1 VCCDF
6 CECAYHD
13 IKCLNV
19 KADELFDPWACPK
32 CAGNLTQVMDDYKLR
47 KRKRKRTEKKARRL
61 MIEEGSHVA
70 EVTTAAKSRVATP
83 THHDTHTLSARGTNK
98 KRACLEESDDE
109 PREHA
114 CAVEQPVLVACTA
127 KGADA
132 KQQQARKAIAA
143 SDSEDEHMQIP
154 TDTASA
160 PCREIGGNGEGG
172 AARKG
177 IDASVKSAQS
187 DVTYMSDAHTY
198 VCGNECTGDESA
210 ATHWCFE
217 CHMSICPFCVTG
229 HKRQSILRSHLLVEI
244 QVCSNGC
251 EGADA
256 AVTHVCHVCKTS
268 LCAFCVKG
276 HQRQTS
282 LKTHTLIQILP

>member
-1 VCCDF
+1 MWCDVFSGDTIEIFDSDDDVIETSTPSAVACGSGGCGAEEKVMLPHSSFQKDDNTTDKEDDEGSEDTSNNHCEVCGGGRGELVCCDF

-70 EVTTAAKSRVATP
+70 EATTAAKSRVATP

-132 KQQQARKAIAA
+132 KQQQ
-143 SDSEDEHMQIP
+143 
-154 TDTASA
+154 
-160 PCREIGGNGEGG
+160 
-172 AARKG
+172 
-177 IDASVKSAQS
+177 VKCPVVLSLYVLPS
-187 DVTYMSDAHTY
+187 PPPPLHAHTP
-198 VCGNECTGDESA
+198 SA
-210 ATHWCFE
+210 F
-217 CHMSICPFCVTG
+217 
-229 HKRQSILRSHLLVEI
+229 RSHTNTRI
-244 QVCSNGC
+244 
-251 EGADA
+251 
-256 AVTHVCHVCKTS
+256 HS
-268 LCAFCVKG
+268 LCIINAFGDAPLRHARIHFLTTYVA
-276 HQRQTS
+276 R
-282 LKTHTLIQILP
+282 TL

>member
-1 VCCDF
+1 MWCDVFSGDTIEIFDSDDDVIETSTPSAVACGSGGCGAEENVTLPHSSFQKDDNTTDKEDDEVSEDTSNNHCEVCGGGRGELVCCDF

-70 EVTTAAKSRVATP
+70 EVTTAAKSWVATP
-83 THHDTHTLSARGTNK
+83 THHDTHSLSARGTSK

-127 KGADA
+127 KGAVA
-132 KQQQARKAIAA
+132 KQQQVKCPVVFCLYTCSPLPPHPSMHTHLPPFALT
-143 SDSEDEHMQIP
+143 QIHVY
-154 TDTASA
+154 
-160 PCREIGGNGEGG
+160 IL
-172 AARKG
+172 
-177 IDASVKSAQS
+177 SVSSTCLA
-187 DVTYMSDAHTY
+187 M
-198 VCGNECTGDESA
+198 
-210 ATHWCFE
+210 
-217 CHMSICPFCVTG
+217 
-229 HKRQSILRSHLLVEI
+229 HL
-244 QVCSNGC
+244 
-251 EGADA
+251 
-256 AVTHVCHVCKTS
+256 
-268 LCAFCVKG
+268 
-276 HQRQTS
+276 
-282 LKTHTLIQILP
+282 